1 VTSAHAVVGEALV
14 GPAVA
19 AAGLGW
25 LGAGLVPQLA
35 RVQSRTRATTALDA
49 DRRAQRNRI
58 WIFSSQRADGVTLHP
73 TLRRRGGQR
82 AGVLWDTAHGFLRR
96 DANFPERIT
105 FVMSTDESPA
115 TSNSLMESQAA
126 AAAAVEASV
135 EACSESLTFDDFYRK
150 EHRHVL
156 GLAFVL
162 TGNQWVAEDTAQDAF
177 TAAFRRWRFI
187 VAYDSPGAWVR
198 RVVCNRAA
206 SVVRRRVREA
216 KALMRLAGRT
226 QLYIELDEG
235 DEAFWQAVRRLPPRQ
250 AQAVALY
257 YMEDYSV
264 REIAEVLDCSEGT
277 VKTHLSRARDAVAR
291 QLQLEDAE

>member
-1 VTSAHAVVGEALV
+1 MRPLLSERHRYRIRRQSSSAE
-14 GPAVA
+14 
-19 AAGLGW
+19 
-25 LGAGLVPQLA
+25 
-35 RVQSRTRATTALDA
+35 RS
-49 DRRAQRNRI
+49 
-58 WIFSSQRADGVTLHP
+58 
-73 TLRRRGGQR
+73 
-82 AGVLWDTAHGFLRR
+82 
-96 DANFPERIT
+96 FPEKISC
-105 FVMSTDESPA
+105 VMSTEEPPA
-115 TSNSLMESQAA
+115 ASNSLMESQGATAA
-126 AAAAVEASV
+126 SDPPVRGGSGPPAAVEPSV
-135 EACSESLTFDDFYRK
+135 EASSESLSFDDFYRR

-162 TGNQWVAEDTAQDAF
+162 TGNQWVAEDTAQEAF
-177 TAAFRRWRFI
+177 TAAFRHWRSI

-198 RVVCNRAA
+198 RVTCNRAA
-206 SVVRRRVREA
+206 SVLRRRVREA

-226 QLYIELDEG
+226 QTYIELDEG

-291 QLQLEDAE
+291 QLRLEDAQ